1 VVDMATELEKV
12 DQDIPFN
19 LGYKIWLEKDGGVQG
34 DGFFQIL
41 EHIKQ
46 SGSIAGAAT
55 AMSMSY
61 RTVWGKIKTVE
72 QKWNLPL
79 VNTKVGG
86 ETGGGASLTP
96 EAIRLLGSFYRF
108 KEQVD
113 KEINKIF
120 YQVFKG

>member
-1 VVDMATELEKV
+1 MVDTATG
-12 DQDIPFN
+12 QDNSDKGVPFN
-19 LGYKIWLEKDGGVQG
+19 LGYKIWLEKDGGIQG

-46 SGSIAGAAT
+46 TGSIAGAAT

-72 QKWNLPL
+72 KKWGIPL
-79 VNTKVGG
+79 VITKVGG
-86 ETGGGASLTP
+86 ETGGGATLTP
-96 EAIRLLGSFYRF
+96 NAENMLASYYNF

-113 KEINKIF
+113 KEIHRIF
-120 YQVFKG
+120 NSVFKV

>member
-1 VVDMATELEKV
+1 MATGQENGNKDV
-12 DQDIPFN
+12 PFS

-46 SGSIAGAAT
+46 TGSISGAAT

-72 QKWNLPL
+72 KKWGMPL
-79 VNTKVGG
+79 VTTKVGG

-96 EAIRLLGSFYRF
+96 EAVRLLGSFYRF

-113 KEINKIF
+113 REINKIF
-120 YQVFKG
+120 NRVFKV

>member
-1 VVDMATELEKV
+1 MATGKDNSDKDV
-12 DQDIPFN
+12 PFN
-19 LGYKIWLEKDGGVQG
+19 LGYKIWLEKDGGIQG

-46 SGSIAGAAT
+46 TGSIAGAAT

-72 QKWNLPL
+72 KKWGIPL
-79 VNTKVGG
+79 VITKVGG

-96 EAIRLLGSFYRF
+96 DAERMLASFYHFR
-108 KEQVD
+108 EQVD
-113 KEINKIF
+113 KEIHRIF
-120 YQVFKG
+120 NSVFKV

>member
-1 VVDMATELEKV
+1 MATEQEKE
-12 DQDIPFN
+12 DKDIPFN
-19 LGYKIWLEKDGGVQG
+19 LGYKIWLEKDGGIQG

-41 EHIKQ
+41 EHIQQ
-46 SGSIAGAAT
+46 SGSIAGAAM
-55 AMSMSY
+55 AMGMSY

-72 QKWNLPL
+72 KKWNMPL

-86 ETGGGASLTP
+86 ETGGGASLTS
-96 EAIRLLGSFYRF
+96 EAVRLLASYYRF